1 MEKAQILLNLLD
13 IVWGETVAQG
23 GLVSSPDPDPVP
35 IGSSNATAGEIADD
49 PGRV

>member
-23 GLVSSPDPDPVP
+23 GLVSLPDPVP
-35 IGSSNATAGEIADD
+35 IGPSNATAGEIADE
-49 PGRV
+49 PGRL